1 MKKMRD
7 GLVVFVIIA
16 VCARYHSVT
25 INSFFGYT
33 AVVKETLGRLAII
46 FSVYS
51 TVVPKFG

>member
-33 AVVKETLGRLAII
+33 AVEEDTLGRLSVI
-46 FSVYS
+46 FSEYS
-51 TVVPKFG
+51 TVAPKF